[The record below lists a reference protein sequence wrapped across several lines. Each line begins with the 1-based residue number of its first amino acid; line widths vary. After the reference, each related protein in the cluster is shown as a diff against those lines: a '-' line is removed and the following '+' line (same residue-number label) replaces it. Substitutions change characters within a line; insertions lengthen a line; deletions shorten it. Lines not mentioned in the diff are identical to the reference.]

1 MKGWW
6 MLFPIALAWAVFRLG
21 AAAHQAPAAPT
32 LDSVLKK
39 MDAVAAGFT
48 SAQADFEWDRY
59 EKVIDEVDDVQTGVV
74 YYRRSGANVEMMADI
89 RKDGPSHD
97 ELKPQPKY
105 VLFSDDKIQIYQ
117 PGPNQL
123 TVYNLGKNG
132 PDVESYLVLGFG
144 ASGQDLVKQFDV
156 TYVGTEP
163 AQGVSAAKLQLIPK
177 SEKVRNTFKQFFLWI
192 DLNRGVSVQQ
202 KLVTPQDDSR
212 LTKYS
217 NIKLNEPIKNEVFQ
231 LKTNKK
237 TQTSNLQR

>member
-1 MKGWW
+1 
-6 MLFPIALAWAVFRLG
+6 MLFPIALACAVFRLG
-21 AAAHQAPAAPT
+21 AAAHPSPVPT

-59 EKVIDEVDDVQTGVV
+59 EKVIDEVDDVQTGII
-74 YYRRSGANVEMMADI
+74 YYRRSGTKVEVMADI
-89 RKDGPSHD
+89 RKDGPDRD

-105 VLFSDDKIQIYQ
+105 VLFSDDEIQIYQ

-132 PDVESYLVLGFG
+132 SDFESYLVLVGFG
-144 ASGQDLVKQFDV
+144 ASGQDLEKQFEV
-156 TYVGTEP
+156 TYVGTEL
-163 AQGVSAAKLQLIPK
+163 AQGVSAAKLQLIPR
-177 SEKVRNTFKQFFLWI
+177 SEKVRNTFKQIFLWI
-192 DLNRGVSVQQ
+192 DLDRGISVQQ

-237 TQTSNLQR
+237 TQTSTLQR